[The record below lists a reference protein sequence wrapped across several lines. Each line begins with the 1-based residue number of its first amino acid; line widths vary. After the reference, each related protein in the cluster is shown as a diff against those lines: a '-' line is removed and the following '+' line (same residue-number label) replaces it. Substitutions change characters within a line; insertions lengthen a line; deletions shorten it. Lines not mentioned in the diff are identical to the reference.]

1 MEKNLEYIKYL
12 QAQKKELDEQQIQV
26 WKNHKTITE
35 MKNYQSIWTDA
46 FNIFH
51 HLYMDPWLCII
62 SV

>member
-35 MKNYQSIWTDA
+35 MKNYQSI
-46 FNIFH
+46 
-51 HLYMDPWLCII
+51 
-62 SV
+62 